1 MSKLSPREL
10 ESLDQ
15 LRKVS
20 GAGGFKILTGTG
32 AHTSLTGYAIVANT
46 DTVFTVFNIDGVVKL
61 ADLGL
66 SGTTVKAGS
75 YLPVPE
81 GSLITNITM
90 ASGDCIIYNS

>member
-20 GAGGFKILTGTG
+20 GTGGFKILTGTG

-81 GSLITNITM
+81 GSVITNITM